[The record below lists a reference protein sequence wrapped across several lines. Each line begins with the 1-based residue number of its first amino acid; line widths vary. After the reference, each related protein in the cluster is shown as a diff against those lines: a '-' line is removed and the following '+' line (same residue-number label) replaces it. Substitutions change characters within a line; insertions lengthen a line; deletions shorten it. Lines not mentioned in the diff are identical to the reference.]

1 MRSKE
6 FKLSRFIL
14 MLILRFS
21 LFGHFLMLILSLQ
34 AQKQEV
40 PASCSMC
47 AELRIQLQQSKV
59 LNQLQLQIDSGQVE
73 TMECQLQHC
82 IAENELFMAR
92 STQNHLPLRSKQDLL
107 TDQVAQQ
114 QVVIGAPSHC
124 APFYSVC
131 SLSLHSFLMCNLSLR
146 TLALCSLSLLLCALT
161 ALPLIVPSRH
171 SALLTVGSS
180 QDVQSKSSRICARNC
195 QKPTLYAIGSLLST
209 NRSFRIS

>member
-73 TMECQLQHC
+73 TMECQLQRC

-107 TDQVAQQ
+107 TEQVAQQ
-114 QVVIGAPSHC
+114 QVVIGVPSHC
-124 APFYSVC
+124 APFYLCARSH
-131 SLSLHSFLMCNLSLR
+131 SLLICTLSLR
-146 TLALCSLSLLLCALT
+146 TFALCPPLT
-161 ALPLIVPSRH
+161 VPSPH
-171 SALLTVGSS
+171 CALLTVGSS

-195 QKPTLYAIGSLLST
+195 QKQTPHATGSLPSISH
-209 NRSFRIS
+209 SFRIS